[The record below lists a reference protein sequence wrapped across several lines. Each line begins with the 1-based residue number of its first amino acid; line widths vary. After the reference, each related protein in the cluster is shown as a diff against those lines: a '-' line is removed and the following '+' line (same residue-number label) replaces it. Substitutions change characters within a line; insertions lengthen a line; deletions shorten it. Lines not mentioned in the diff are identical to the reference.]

1 MKSVWDSQL
10 AIIKAEETSAKFYV
24 DANADTGGKGNN
36 LNRQPFNPNR
46 NTTQPLLTGAI
57 IASVDVKTT
66 ITAK

>member
-24 DANADTGGKGNN
+24 DA
-36 LNRQPFNPNR
+36 
-46 NTTQPLLTGAI
+46 
-57 IASVDVKTT
+57 KTT